1 MTQESAEKA
10 DSEGGATDR
19 SGGLTDRSEQ
29 SEQKL
34 EPTSKTYVKYSETMK
49 KLKVELFMQI
59 DILEQNYFFRFDIFK
74 NRTHF

>member
-19 SGGLTDRSEQ
+19 SGGLTDRSDQ

-34 EPTSKTYVKYSETMK
+34 EPTSKTYVKYQK
-49 KLKVELFMQI
+49 
-59 DILEQNYFFRFDIFK
+59 R
-74 NRTHF
+74 